1 MNKQPNIAPEPGE
14 LDDLDLRLLS
24 ALQRNARSTFAEL
37 GEAVGL
43 KASAV
48 HDRVKRLESRGY
60 VRAYA
65 AQLDGK
71 LLGLELVAFVSCY
84 TTPDCSY
91 DAFIAALTA
100 MPEISEIH
108 SVAGEESFVLK
119 VMTRSTAHLD
129 ELLSRL
135 KSVAGMARTKTT
147 LVLSTPF
154 ERGGISIR

>member
-1 MNKQPNIAPEPGE
+1 MNKTPNGTTDPSG
-14 LDDLDLRLLS
+14 LDELDLRLLS
-24 ALQRNARSTFAEL
+24 ALQNNARSTFADL

-60 VRAYA
+60 VRGYS

-71 LLGLELVAFVSCY
+71 LLGLELVAFVGCY
-84 TTPDCSY
+84 TAPDCIY
-91 DAFIAALTA
+91 DDFIASLTA

-135 KSVAGMARTKTT
+135 KSVPGMARTKTT
-147 LVLSTPF
+147 IVLSTPF
-154 ERGGISIR
+154 ERGGISVA